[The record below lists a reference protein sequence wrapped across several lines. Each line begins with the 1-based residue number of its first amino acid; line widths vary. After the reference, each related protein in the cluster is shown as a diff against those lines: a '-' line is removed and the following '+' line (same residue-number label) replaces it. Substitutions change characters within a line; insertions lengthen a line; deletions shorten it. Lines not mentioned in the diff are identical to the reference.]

1 MQFPDDRESR
11 FEPTSE
17 SGTDEVR
24 FSASSVGG
32 QGRRGGPLVTFIVA
46 AAAVTVV
53 GIGLFGPQSDG
64 RPTVDLTGLLPR
76 PSVTPTASPSPR
88 LTPTPTPP
96 PGTPLP
102 ALTVFESGG
111 PTSLIPVMSGTR
123 ALLDPLSGEV
133 RRLSGDFQ
141 AGLFVNDG
149 AGGTLC
155 ICRGSP
161 WLEGREV
168 ATMVAVRW
176 SSDGTEVGRHTLVEY
191 TASAAPDYLGAAM
204 IVDAALTRD
213 RSTAILATAALDGD
227 MWTYRVEAFAV
238 ATGERLWA
246 ELLAERLAFELPV
259 ATPSPA
265 PSAPANPTPRSE
277 PGYVAPDGARMIA
290 GVSVRLSPTDDIV
303 ALTVIDGVLGQ
314 EVVAEWHRSS
324 WRIALENAGR
334 GALTRV
340 EDVLVLASTWCQ
352 GEGFATTDR
361 YVSVCATWSPSG
373 AMSTFVRLARP
384 DGSLI
389 RDIPISD
396 ASTGFGPPL
405 VDADAGV
412 LYLWDPEA
420 RTLARV
426 DLRSGETNAATFGS
440 GFGTGG
446 GYGSGDPLPVLDRRT
461 TWIGLQS
468 ALEWWVQTPLVGSS
482 DGAYLYATSLD
493 WDETSGPPSSTGIW
507 VFDSATLDVVRIIP
521 SAATHDSISMTA
533 DGRHLL
539 ATGIAGLDEMGR
551 ASDWGQS
558 LSIFDALDGRLLER
572 LGDLRSG
579 DGLGVS
585 LVWPPPSG

>member
-1 MQFPDDRESR
+1 M
-11 FEPTSE
+11 
-17 SGTDEVR
+17 
-24 FSASSVGG
+24 
-32 QGRRGGPLVTFIVA
+32 TFIVA

-76 PSVTPTASPSPR
+76 PSVTPTASASPRPTPSPA
-88 LTPTPTPP
+88 

-111 PTSLIPVMSGTR
+111 PASLIPVMSGTR
-123 ALLDPLSGEV
+123 ALLDPLSGQV
-133 RRLSGDFQ
+133 RRLSGDFHV
-141 AGLFVNDG
+141 GLFVNDG

-176 SSDGTEVGRHTLVEY
+176 SSDGTEIGRQNLVEY
-191 TASAAPDYLGAAM
+191 TASAAPDYLGTA
-204 IVDAALTRD
+204 IVLDAVLTRD
-213 RSTAILATAALDGD
+213 RGTAIIATAALDDGI
-227 MWTYRVEAFAV
+227 WTYRVEAFV
-238 ATGERLWA
+238 ALTGDPLWSKV
-246 ELLAERLAFELPV
+246 LARRSAIDEPPIEPL
-259 ATPSPA
+259 ATPERSATPTATPTDDPA
-265 PSAPANPTPRSE
+265 PYEAPR
-277 PGYVAPDGARMIA
+277 GARVIA
-290 GVSVRLSPTDDIV
+290 QVAVRLSPAEDLV
-303 ALTVIDGVLGQ
+303 AISVIDGTFRQ
-314 EVVAEWHRSS
+314 QDVAEWHRTS
-324 WRIALENAGR
+324 WRVLLQNAR
-334 GALTRV
+334 DNEPTRV
-340 EDVLVLASTWCQ
+340 EDVLVPANTWCQ
-352 GEGFATTDR
+352 GEGFATMDR

-389 RDIPISD
+389 RDVPISD
-396 ASTGFGPPL
+396 ASAGFGPPL

-426 DLRSGETNAATFGS
+426 DLGSGETNAATFGS

-493 WDETSGPPSSTGIW
+493 WDETSGQPSSTGIW

-572 LGDLRSG
+572 LGDLRSR